1 MFRDM
6 RRKKRQVGEDE
17 CKAVLKEGKRA
28 VLSLFGEDGYPYGVP
43 MNYYYAEDEN
53 RIYFHGA
60 KEGHKVDAIK
70 ACDKACF
77 TVWNDG
83 FKNEGEW
90 YWNITSVIAFGRIR
104 LVDEP
109 ELQEERLRAL
119 GLKYFPTPEYV
130 EEELRGAGSRAQIFA
145 FDIEHMTGKFI
156 KEK

>member
-6 RRKKRQVGEDE
+6 RRKKREVGIEE
-17 CKAVLKEGKRA
+17 CKKVLTQGQRS
-28 VLSLFGEDGYPYGVP
+28 VLSLIGDEGYPYGVP

-60 KEGHKVDAIK
+60 KAGHKFDAIA

-77 TVWNDG
+77 TVWDQG

-90 YWNITSVIAFGRIR
+90 YWNVTSVVAFGRIKA
-104 LVDEP
+104 LDEP
-109 ELQEERLRAL
+109 ELQEERLRTL
-119 GLKYFPTPEYV
+119 GLKYYPSPEGV
-130 EEELRGAGSRAQIFA
+130 EEELRSDAMAAQIFA
-145 FDIEHMTGKFI
+145 FDIEHMTGKLV